1 MYYLNSKVEIM
12 HGVAEYQLA
21 DVLALVRALLDNLAV
36 VLEKM
41 IDEEFVKLFLWT
53 LGILIDLSC

>member
-1 MYYLNSKVEIM
+1 MD
-12 HGVAEYQLA
+12 GVAEYQLA
-21 DVLALVRALLDNLAV
+21 DVLALVRALLDNLAI

-41 IDEEFVKLFLWT
+41 IDEEFVEFFLRT